1 MLVYI
6 LYHFSNVFQRQF
18 HQQLSN
24 NDFKK
29 IMDSTNFKP
38 VPTAPPSEDNPQ
50 NPTQHPPQYNLP
62 PPSYNQALVSSGEY
76 DQTVYQPPPQSGAVY
91 QPPPQSGAVY
101 QPPPQS
107 GAVYQPPPQSGV
119 VYQPPTHSGVVSN
132 IQPIMISRLPDEIR
146 DNQGWT
152 PKKIKCCILVFV
164 SVMLVAFLPM
174 IIILAF

>member
-91 QPPPQSGAVY
+91 QPPTQ
-101 QPPPQS
+101 
-107 GAVYQPPPQSGV
+107 
-119 VYQPPTHSGVVSN
+119 SGVVSN

>member
-101 QPPPQS
+101 QPPTQ
-107 GAVYQPPPQSGV
+107 
-119 VYQPPTHSGVVSN
+119 SGVVSN